1 MSFTDYIKQGW
12 AAAQLKADA
21 IRQLSEDESAI
32 GPAIGIL
39 AIGGVCAGIGLLNPA
54 MMLAL
59 PFVRVI
65 GGFIF
70 VAILHFVATAFF
82 QGQGKLTALAIP
94 AFCASVI
101 GWAAVVPLIGPMLLA
116 WLAGLWMLVVLV
128 ISVEVVYG
136 LDRGKAIAT
145 VAIPFA
151 AFLLLGLFLM
161 LAGIGLV
168 AATKGIV
175 F

>member
-39 AIGGVCAGIGLLNPA
+39 AIGGVCTGIGLLNPA
-54 MMLAL
+54 LMLAW

-101 GWAAVVPLIGPMLLA
+101 GWAAIVPLLGPVLA

-128 ISVEVVYG
+128 ICVEVVYG

-168 AATKGIV
+168 AATRGIV
-175 F
+175 P